1 MKSIKCDLTLINEQ
15 IDRETEENN
24 GKAVL
29 EAINEILIEK
39 VFTSSGNLSD
49 SGIIY
54 FVDCLVK
61 VSETEIDGGDSK
73 KVISGVGRSI
83 SNKEVTDSAE
93 GKARKSSETEDG
105 PRIFSLQKLVE
116 VADYNMNIR
125 SRLSWAKIWKLMAQ
139 HFVKIGCNT
148 NAKVSMFAIDALRQL
163 SHKFLEKAE
172 LADFNFQ
179 RLFLRPFLSIMENT
193 QSREDIRELILQC
206 IDNTMRSMSHNLRSG
221 WKIFFSILKLSALD
235 PSLKINT
242 FGLTILQRLLDEHLE
257 ELCKGEMIQE
267 GSEEMSVSDI
277 KERNRNTEDF
287 IALTRASLAFIESE
301 KVFPV
306 TIMMRALCHIA
317 CYADLVAEGKVLP
330 PITNT
335 QVSLFFYKMNEVL
348 AST

>member
-1 MKSIKCDLTLINEQ
+1 M
-15 IDRETEENN
+15 
-24 GKAVL
+24 
-29 EAINEILIEK
+29 
-39 VFTSSGNLSD
+39 
-49 SGIIY
+49 
-54 FVDCLVK
+54 K
-61 VSETEIDGGDSK
+61 VSQTEIDGGDSK

-83 SNKEVTDSAE
+83 SNKEVTESSE
-93 GKARKSSETEDG
+93 GKARASSENDDG

-125 SRLSWAKIWKLMAQ
+125 SRLSWAKIWKLMAH
-139 HFVKIGCNT
+139 HFVNIGCNK

-163 SHKFLEKAE
+163 SHKFLQKAE

-221 WKIFFSILKLSALD
+221 WKIFFSILKLSAQD

-242 FGLTILQRLLDEHLE
+242 FGLTILQRLLDEHLQ
-257 ELCKGEMIQE
+257 ELCKGGVEE
-267 GSEEMSVSDI
+267 SEDMSVSDI

-287 IALTRASLAFIESE
+287 IALTRASLAFLESE

-306 TIMMRALCHIA
+306 TIMMRALCHVA
-317 CYADLVAEGKVLP
+317 CYADLIAEGKVLP
-330 PITNT
+330 PITTT
-335 QVSLFFYKMNEVL
+335 QVSALYKYKRSL
-348 AST
+348 QLC